1 MNKRLRE
8 ARNALNLRQK
18 DFAEKLFLKLS
29 SYANWESGCSPIPQA
44 KIPLIC
50 STFGINEEWLRSG
63 KGEMF
68 AKQTEAA
75 NETARSKRAIAE
87 QYLLEKFRE
96 LSPELQT
103 DVLGFCSFLIDQN
116 AKHLKKCLDE
126 VADASSVDGDVGDN
140 QPS

>member
-8 ARNALNLRQK
+8 ARNALGLRQK
-18 DFAEKLFLKLS
+18 EFAGKLFLKLS

-50 STFGINEEWLRSG
+50 NTFGIDETWLRTG

-68 AKQTEAA
+68 GASPPAQPKSNREL
-75 NETARSKRAIAE
+75 AE

-103 DVLGFCSFLIDQN
+103 DVLGFCSFLLDQN

-126 VADASSVDGDVGDN
+126 VADASGVGVDVGDN

>member
-8 ARNALNLRQK
+8 VRNALNLRQK

-63 KGEMF
+63 EGEMF
-68 AKQTEAA
+68 AKSTEAVE
-75 NETARSKRAIAE
+75 ETARSKRAIAE

-96 LSPELQT
+96 LSPELQN
-103 DVLGFCSFLIDQN
+103 DVLGFCAFLMDEN
-116 AKHLKKCLDE
+116 AKHLKKCLE
-126 VADASSVDGDVGDN
+126 KSTENSI
-140 QPS
+140 

>member
-63 KGEMF
+63 SGEMF
-68 AKQTEAA
+68 AKPAEAA
-75 NETARSKRAIAE
+75 EEAARSKRAIAE

-103 DVLGFCSFLIDQN
+103 DVLGFCAFLIDQN
-116 AKHLKKCLDE
+116 AKHLKKRLDE
-126 VADASSVDGDVGDN
+126 VADASSESGDVGDN